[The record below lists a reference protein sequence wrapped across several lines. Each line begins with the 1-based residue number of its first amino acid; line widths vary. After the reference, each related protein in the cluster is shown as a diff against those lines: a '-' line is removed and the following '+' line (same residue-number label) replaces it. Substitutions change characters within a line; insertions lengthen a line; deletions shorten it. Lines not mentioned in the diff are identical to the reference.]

1 MPLMR
6 FALWPNL
13 QQPWADVL
21 DAVRHAEA
29 TGWDGVWVA
38 DHFMGDG
45 SGFGPEHT
53 PTLEA
58 TAALGVL
65 AGATERLQ
73 LGSLVLGTTYRHPA
87 VVAKWAATLD
97 AASGGRLTLGLGAG
111 WQENEHRQYGIELP
125 PVPDRVA
132 RFAEVCEI
140 TRSLLTEERTTVAGR
155 FFQLD
160 DALCEPKPAHLRL
173 LIGAKGDRMLGLVA
187 RYADA
192 WNMWGLPPDI
202 AERSAVLDRHCERIG
217 RDPATIRRTAQALV
231 FITDDESRAA
241 EILAGTAPRA
251 TVAGPPERFAEV
263 VAGWRDAGVDEVIVP
278 DFVLGRGARRRESM
292 DAVMDVVARELPTP
306 AAIPGGRARRADGD
320 DRPVHRERQQ

>member
-1 MPLMR
+1 MR

-29 TGWDGVWVA
+29 TGWDGVWLA

-45 SGFGPEHT
+45 SGFGPEAT

-65 AGATERLQ
+65 AGATERLH

-87 VVAKWAATLD
+87 VVAKWATTVAQ
-97 AASGGRLTLGLGAG
+97 ASGGRLTLGLGAG
-111 WQENEHRQYGIELP
+111 WQENEHRQYGIELL
-125 PVPDRVA
+125 PVGDRVA

-140 TRSLLTEERTTVAGR
+140 TRALLSGERTTFAGR
-155 FFQLD
+155 WFHLD
-160 DALCEPKPAHLRL
+160 DALCEPKPDHLPL

-192 WNMWGLPPDI
+192 WNMWGLPDTI

-231 FITDDESRAA
+231 YLTDDDARAA
-241 EILAGTAPRA
+241 EVAAGTAPRA
-251 TVAGPPERFAEV
+251 TVAGSAERFAET

-278 DFVLGRGARRRESM
+278 DFILGRGDRRRESM
-292 DAVMDVVARELPTP
+292 DAVMDAVAGKFPGASVV
-306 AAIPGGRARRADGD
+306 PGGRAHRGDGD
-320 DRPVHRERQQ
+320 GRPGVGERQQ